1 MDSAPQVQVGGIEDA
16 ARNTQTPVDA
26 EMTPAP
32 SAGNDGQT
40 EQSQDVFLQ
49 DAQPVEVGLQP
60 AEEPQP
66 PKLLHF
72 LE

>member
-1 MDSAPQVQVGGIEDA
+1 MDSAPQVQVGGTEDA
-16 ARNTQTPVDA
+16 VRSTQTPVDA

-40 EQSQDVFLQ
+40 EQTQDVSLP
-49 DAQPVEVGLQP
+49 DAQPT
-60 AEEPQP
+60 EEPQP
-66 PKLLHF
+66 PKMLHF